1 MVYRYPWIS
10 YNPCMRIGK
19 IKETRKKIGEQIREL
34 RLSTGITQEQL
45 GEKAS
50 LNYKFIGELERGR
63 VNVSLDS
70 LVKIASAL
78 GVKPGRFFATDKL
91 PVRQVPVKEK
101 NPLSKLTA
109 RDLRLIKKSL
119 QLLNKT
125 FQKL

>member
-1 MVYRYPWIS
+1 
-10 YNPCMRIGK
+10 MRSGK
-19 IKETRKKIGEQIREL
+19 ITETRKKLGEQIREL
-34 RLSTGITQEQL
+34 RLSAGITQEQL

-78 GVKPGRFFATDKL
+78 GVKPGSFFATDNP

-101 NPLSKLTA
+101 NLLSKLTA
-109 RDLRLIKKSL
+109 RDRRLIKKSL
-119 QLLNKT
+119 QLLSKT

>member
-1 MVYRYPWIS
+1 MVYRYTRIS

-19 IKETRKKIGEQIREL
+19 IKETRKMLGERIREL
-34 RLSTGITQEQL
+34 RIFAGLTQEQL

-70 LVKIASAL
+70 LVKLASAL
-78 GVKPGRFFATDKL
+78 GVNPGSFFAKDKL

-109 RDLRLIKKSL
+109 RDLRLIKKAL
-119 QLLNKT
+119 QLLDKT
-125 FQKL
+125 FLKV